1 MNKFFFFFG
10 CQIYDH
16 MRKERDCISEIV
28 MYDPIANEMS
38 LKIPEHVP
46 DRLLMGR
53 KYFAGFLLGD
63 TYYCVGGIDSNGKAM
78 NQFVEIDL
86 HTFYWKDVK
95 FPKSLDYTKKVYQKY
110 ENIDS
115 NGQLEHLYG
124 HKICVVTYKR
134 TFLAID

>member
-1 MNKFFFFFG
+1 
-10 CQIYDH
+10 

-95 FPKSLDYTKKVYQKY
+95 FPKSLDYTKKVY
-110 ENIDS
+110 
-115 NGQLEHLYG
+115 
-124 HKICVVTYKR
+124 
-134 TFLAID
+134 

>member
-1 MNKFFFFFG
+1 
-10 CQIYDH
+10 

-28 MYDPIANEMS
+28 IYDPTCNYVS

-63 TYYCVGGIDSNGKAM
+63 IYYCVGGIDSNGKAM

-86 HTFYWKDVK
+86 HKMIWKDVK
-95 FPKSLDYTKKVYQKY
+95 FPKSMDYGKKDYKKY
-110 ENIDS
+110 DNIDS
-115 NGQLEHLYG
+115 NG
-124 HKICVVTYKR
+124 
-134 TFLAID
+134 